1 MPKNSNGLKA
11 FSGNKMWFFSYT
23 DFNLGHKIFDGFY
36 GKKFLQVGFSN
47 YPLIFQNHTLFILG
61 FWNALFW
68 LGIQTTDIKFS
79 ARTYHNPN
87 HAKKKRVEA
96 PMFCP
101 MSHDRLI
108 VVCFVSRFQSQPY
121 STLVLK
127 LSYEIC
133 IPKMIAIPVFCFP
146 AELFWEWE

>member
-1 MPKNSNGLKA
+1 MEIRCGFFGIQILIWGIQKYLMGFMEKNFFYKWVLVIIP
-11 FSGNKMWFFSYT
+11 WFFKTILY
-23 DFNLGHKIFDGFY
+23 
-36 GKKFLQVGFSN
+36 
-47 YPLIFQNHTLFILG
+47 LFLG
-61 FWNALFW
+61 FEMHCFEK
-68 LGIQTTDIKFS
+68 IYKQPIKSFPQEPTTIP
-79 ARTYHNPN
+79 TML
-87 HAKKKRVEA
+87 KKERIEA

-101 MSHDRLI
+101 MSHDGLI

-146 AELFWEWE
+146 AKLFWEWE